1 MGVLL
6 VRAFAS
12 AIRIP
17 ETETNEPRWSGQVA
31 GTRALLAKLKNP
43 RRQEHVGN
51 RERKFQ
57 QRCPP
62 FRQPKLDP
70 PGDRNDQQ
78 DGVPRSQFRGC
89 GRASLLNVAS
99 RHVLVIAFRDEF
111 DEQSLKLFH
120 HALA

>member
-1 MGVLL
+1 MRVLL

-17 ETETNEPRWSGQVA
+17 DTETDEPRWSRQVA
-31 GTRALLAKLKNP
+31 GTRASLAKLRNP

-51 RERKFQ
+51 REPEFQ

-62 FRQPKLDP
+62 SRQPKLDQ

-78 DGVPRSQFRGC
+78 DGVPRSQFGDC

-99 RHVLVIAFRDEF
+99 RHVLVIAFSDDF
-111 DEQSLKLFH
+111 KEQSLELSQN
-120 HALA
+120 